1 MTSAIFR
8 ACLTGDHAPAG
19 TALVTPALVWVK
31 VSSAR
36 RTKRLKAKEKHLIPP
51 IHERELCQTL
61 GTCKIIPVW
70 GCLHSTWRFASV
82 LSLHFCYFDGP
93 YVLSAQTFFYCL
105 FHWIS
110 SHTGRRKMQILFK
123 PHTLICCARPRTHV
137 RPCTSALASQPAVRR
152 ALCVLSKLIIATNV
166 ASSLVPRSRQRVSKL
181 ESRTKWRGE
190 EGGRDKMML
199 DQPPT
204 VKEGWK
210 CASEERDSHSRRAF
224 IVPYLCACLHL
235 QGILDMLV
243 LSQAEGKN
251 DLIIH
256 ALKNNFEADAY
267 FVKVMGKWLV
277 FPKCAPSP
285 SKSYLR
291 KKKRE
296 SRKASFSFTHLF
308 LPQEPSLHLHGGIK
322 MAFFFIFFSTN
333 VTAFFLLW
341 LLLFKSS
348 RNISM

>member
-1 MTSAIFR
+1 MRGELRDWKQKKNTWFLQ
-8 ACLTGDHAPAG
+8 C
-19 TALVTPALVWVK
+19 
-31 VSSAR
+31 
-36 RTKRLKAKEKHLIPP
+36 TKESYVKHLA
-51 IHERELCQTL
+51 HA
-61 GTCKIIPVW
+61 KIIPVW

-93 YVLSAQTFFYCL
+93 YVLSAQTFFFL
-105 FHWIS
+105 FVSLNFLSYWQKENANTLQA
-110 SHTGRRKMQILFK
+110 SHINMPCTS
-123 PHTLICCARPRTHV
+123 THV

-291 KKKRE
+291 EKERE
-296 SRKASFSFTHLF
+296 PQSVF
-308 LPQEPSLHLHGGIK
+308 LLYSS
-322 MAFFFIFFSTN
+322 FFSSGT
-333 VTAFFLLW
+333 LSP
-341 LLLFKSS
+341 SS
-348 RNISM
+348 ARRN

>member
-1 MTSAIFR
+1 MSNTWHMQNNSCLRLLTQHLAFRFCSLFTLLLFWRPVCAFCTNVLLLFVSLNFLSYWQKENANTLQASHINMLCTS
-8 ACLTGDHAPAG
+8 
-19 TALVTPALVWVK
+19 
-31 VSSAR
+31 
-36 RTKRLKAKEKHLIPP
+36 
-51 IHERELCQTL
+51 
-61 GTCKIIPVW
+61 
-70 GCLHSTWRFASV
+70 
-82 LSLHFCYFDGP
+82 
-93 YVLSAQTFFYCL
+93 
-105 FHWIS
+105 
-110 SHTGRRKMQILFK
+110 
-123 PHTLICCARPRTHV
+123 THV

-152 ALCVLSKLIIATNV
+152 AQCVLSKLIIATNV

-308 LPQEPSLHLHGGIK
+308 LPQEPFLHLHGGIK
-322 MAFFFIFFSTN
+322 MEFFFFFPQMWQLFFYYGCCFLRAAGIFQCKWPR
-333 VTAFFLLW
+333 FLDRLR
-341 LLLFKSS
+341 SS
-348 RNISM
+348 QC